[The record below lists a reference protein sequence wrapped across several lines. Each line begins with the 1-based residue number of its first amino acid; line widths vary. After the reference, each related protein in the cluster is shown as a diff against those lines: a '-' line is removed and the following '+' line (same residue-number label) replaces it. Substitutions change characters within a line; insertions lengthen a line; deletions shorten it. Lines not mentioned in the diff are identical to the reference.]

1 MFSVEIM
8 PWSSPGTWV
17 SNANS
22 YQEFVE
28 IEKFIGAD
36 SLEYISI
43 EGLHKAMKSK
53 GYCDACFTG
62 NYPVKKQL
70 ATNS

>member
-1 MFSVEIM
+1 MSEI
-8 PWSSPGTWV
+8 V
-17 SNANS
+17 IK
-22 YQEFVE
+22 QIKE
-28 IEKFIGAD
+28 FIGAD

-43 EGLHKAMKSK
+43 EGLNKAMKSK

>member
-1 MFSVEIM
+1 MFDESKVKEI
-8 PWSSPGTWV
+8 
-17 SNANS
+17 N
-22 YQEFVE
+22 E
-28 IEKFIGAD
+28 FIGAD
-36 SLEYISI
+36 SIEYISI

-62 NYPVKKQL
+62 NYPVQKQS